1 MEWKFTCKP
10 WNTMSD
16 IKTIS
21 IINTFLSYNWHMALH
36 VAELLCELTSIDI
49 SSNHPTKVIH
59 INVNVDIVDIIDK
72 FLMISSI
79 R

>member
-1 MEWKFTCKP
+1 
-10 WNTMSD
+10 
-16 IKTIS
+16 
-21 IINTFLSYNWHMALH
+21 MALLD
-36 VAELLCELTSIDI
+36 AELLCELTSIDI